1 MMKQL
6 PNRVMLVVAVV
17 CVFSANAWANESAK
31 TSEPFDKA
39 AVFDEVVEIAEQH
52 FFDPVGDM
60 PAWRQ
65 AVEEIRDK
73 AIATD
78 SHDAFSV
85 EVNRL
90 LATLGASHT
99 FYYSKLNPK
108 RYQLLGVFHKLYD
121 QDRQDLFVYA
131 GIGFDT
137 HVIDGKRYVRSVYDG
152 LPAAMA
158 GIQFGDEIVSVDDEP
173 FHPIFSFVGKEQQVV
188 QVDVVRNGQ
197 SQRIGVKVDL
207 LDGRTMFET
216 ALSSSVRVLSKN
228 GQKVGYIHPWSYAGQ
243 KYHDLVTEAVLWGDL
258 KDCDSLVVD
267 LRDGWGGAG
276 LSYLNLFREPI
287 VTVSSRMRN
296 GEQQNYTGVWGKP
309 VALITNGGSTSGKEL
324 LTFGFKKLHLGKVF
338 GETTAGAVLA
348 GRIFLL
354 SNDDVLYLAVCDL
367 KVDGVRL
374 DGVGVAPDVE
384 VKRQYDAPQDAP
396 LDAAVEYLRNGSTI
410 TSPHE

>member
-6 PNRVMLVVAVV
+6 STHVVLVVAVV
-17 CVFSANAWANESAK
+17 GVFSANAWANEVAK
-31 TSEPFDKA
+31 SSEPFDKA
-39 AVFDEVVEIAEQH
+39 AVFDEVVGIVEQH

-60 PAWRQ
+60 PAWRK

-90 LATLGASHT
+90 LATLGTSHT
-99 FYYSKLNPK
+99 FYFSKLNPK

-158 GIQFGDEIVSVDDEP
+158 GIQFGDEIVSVDGKP
-173 FHPIFSFVGKEQQVV
+173 FHPILSFVGKEQQEV
-188 QVDVVRNGQ
+188 QVAVVRNGEP
-197 SQRIGVKVDL
+197 QRIGVKVEL

-216 ALSSSVRVLSKN
+216 ALSASVQVLSKD

-258 KDCDSLVVD
+258 KDCDALVVD

-276 LSYLNLFREPI
+276 LDYLNLFREPI
-287 VTVSSRMRN
+287 LSVSSRTRT
-296 GEQQNYTGVWGKP
+296 GDQQNYTGVWGKP
-309 VALITNGGSTSGKEL
+309 VALITNDGSTSGKEL
-324 LTFGFKKLHLGKVF
+324 VTYGFKKLKLGKVF
-338 GETTAGAVLA
+338 GESTAGAVLA

-354 SNDDVLYLAVCDL
+354 SNEDVLYLAVCDL
-367 KVDGVRL
+367 KVDGARIE
-374 DGVGVAPDVE
+374 GVGVPPDVE
-384 VKRQYDAPQDAP
+384 VKRPYDAPQDTP
-396 LDAAVEYLRNGSTI
+396 LDAAVEFLS
-410 TSPHE
+410 HQVE